1 MRLPIVYA
9 NTAVR
14 VLEIAGAN
22 VASLIVIITSSVV
35 IELDLIFLTALKN
48 RSKGAKKKT
57 GPLPP
62 PPPPLYGF
70 AGLFFFSLFLEISSP
85 SFFSSHCHSI
95 TKISFPLFA
104 FLLSLLS
111 TSKFRSSGKQINSL
125 IVRENVS
132 IRNLKNLNFKCLI
145 RFKNSNSKI

>member
-57 GPLPP
+57 GPPLPP
-62 PPPPLYGF
+62 PSLYGF